1 MTRFIYTMV
10 FTLTCIHY
18 LHSLLLYYARDSTCM
33 LSALYEY
40 CQAVLRVKQE
50 LENVRT
56 RLDKAERDVIVSK
69 EESVKLTRSNQDLDK
84 QV

>member
-1 MTRFIYTMV
+1 MTWFTYMMV
-10 FTLTCIHY
+10 FTLTYIRY
-18 LHSLLLYYARDSTCM
+18 LHSLLLYSTRDSTCM
-33 LSALYEY
+33 LSARYEY

-56 RLDKAERDVIVSK
+56 RLDKAERDDIVSK

-84 QV
+84 RV